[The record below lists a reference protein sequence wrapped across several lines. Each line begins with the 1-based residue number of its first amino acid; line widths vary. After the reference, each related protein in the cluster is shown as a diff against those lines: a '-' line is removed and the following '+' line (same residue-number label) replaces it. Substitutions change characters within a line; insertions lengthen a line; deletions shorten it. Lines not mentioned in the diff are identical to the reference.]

1 MVEVAAAAP
10 GPCRPAV
17 VVEGQRMHAGIT
29 EPKCQ
34 LLIERMQP
42 SDVGQDHHA
51 WGVEDLGRSA
61 ERGEPVAVAG
71 LKDDPSSPSRAAR
84 HRRHRRASGGPMAH
98 AQVLLATT
106 RNRLVSSRI
115 TSYVAGRNMQPR
127 SGARGLLLGGSG
139 SETRKGLRRPPSRV
153 GWGWWDARSARQ
165 RTLAAMPPTPPSD
178 QAPASGLRIAR
189 HYSSEAQA
197 YRDLWA
203 PVLVG
208 LARWLVEELPLAE
221 TRRVLDLGCG
231 VGALLPHL
239 DRVAPRALVVGLD
252 RAEGMVALGPRDF
265 PLLVGDAAELP
276 FAAGSF
282 DAVVMAFMLFHLPR
296 PTAGLAEAWRVLRPG
311 GWIGLLTW
319 GKERESR
326 AWRQW
331 VEELDAEGAAEVA
344 EKLSWHELVNT
355 PQKVNGELQ
364 AAGFTVAVS
373 RSSRSSN
380 GPPVRS
386 LSPGGRVSGAVGTAG
401 RHWSK
406 SGGRRCLGT
415 PADVWRS

>member
-1 MVEVAAAAP
+1 MSRVETCSP
-10 GPCRPAV
+10 DP
-17 VVEGQRMHAGIT
+17 
-29 EPKCQ
+29 
-34 LLIERMQP
+34 ERV
-42 SDVGQDHHA
+42 D
-51 WGVEDLGRSA
+51 
-61 ERGEPVAVAG
+61 
-71 LKDDPSSPSRAAR
+71 
-84 HRRHRRASGGPMAH
+84 
-98 AQVLLATT
+98 
-106 RNRLVSSRI
+106 
-115 TSYVAGRNMQPR
+115 
-127 SGARGLLLGGSG
+127 LLLGGSG

-153 GWGWWDARSARQ
+153 GWGRWDARSAWQ

-311 GWIGLLTW
+311 GSVGLLTW
-319 GKERESR
+319 GTERESR
-326 AWRQW
+326 ARRQW
-331 VEELDAEGAAEVA
+331 VEELDAAGAGEVT

-373 RSSRSSN
+373 RVESFVERPTCAEFVSR
-380 GPPVRS
+380 RTS
-386 LSPGGRVSGAVGTAG
+386 LGCCGHRWASLEQERQQALLGNAC
-401 RHWSK
+401 
-406 SGGRRCLGT
+406 RRLEELT
-415 PADVWRS
+415 PEDFEEESEVIITVAQRRE